1 MVQLER
7 GGSFDNH
14 SDLVDKRPL
23 TCAQGLEPMGV
34 FLVLDTLRPLLTV
47 TAHTDQSASRRDW
60 RGTVL
65 APSSA

>member
-23 TCAQGLEPMGV
+23 TCAQGPGACDGRL
-34 FLVLDTLRPLLTV
+34 LDTFGPLLTV
-47 TAHTDQSASRRDW
+47 TAHTDQSASRRDC